1 MMVSE
6 LSRVQ
11 FRLKSCASFQNQKS
25 VKKKFDLKSQL
36 FQTKIALHSDPL
48 PLYYTHFVIA
58 PFSCSNTGFYSW
70 YKCIFDP
77 VVG

>member
-1 MMVSE
+1 MIVSE

-25 VKKKFDLKSQL
+25 VQKKFHLKSQL

-48 PLYYTHFVIA
+48 PPYYTHFEIA
-58 PFSCSNTGFYSW
+58 PFSRSNTGF
-70 YKCIFDP
+70 FQL
-77 VVG
+77 V